1 MQDLTNQG
9 FRITPDM
16 YVRVQTILQQLGKQ
30 YYKPDE
36 KDEYKKLAYIIAPI
50 VVKNPQEQA
59 VFDEVFKDYVE
70 YLEQKEKAFKSIE
83 KTVSVPTLEEKI
95 TPSIKKEWYRNA
107 LIWLGVFG
115 VLGLGILFYDYY
127 NKKPIEL
134 IEPPNPPI
142 EDSGKTVPTPI
153 FRTEI
158 SES

>member
-1 MQDLTNQG
+1 MTVALSFFIFWNLKQSNTHTTLPLDRLMQDLTNQG

-36 KDEYKKLAYIIAPI
+36 KDGYKKLAYIIAPI

-83 KTVSVPTLEEKI
+83 KTVPVPT
-95 TPSIKKEWYRNA
+95 
-107 LIWLGVFG
+107 
-115 VLGLGILFYDYY
+115 
-127 NKKPIEL
+127 
-134 IEPPNPPI
+134 
-142 EDSGKTVPTPI
+142 
-153 FRTEI
+153 
-158 SES
+158 